1 MDTTENE
8 RPRPES
14 AVLELDE
21 SEHDQWELK
30 SPVHVYEPLT
40 EPARFG
46 HPKLRCEVCGN
57 EYDKAFTVTRCGETH
72 VFDSF
77 ECAIHAMAPTCAH
90 CNCKV
95 VGHGLEYDGEIY
107 CCANCARHD
116 GVFGLQ
122 DRG

>member
-1 MDTTENE
+1 MEKLEHEMPTSD
-8 RPRPES
+8 S
-14 AVLELDE
+14 AVLELSDAGASDWVEE
-21 SEHDQWELK
+21 SPAK
-30 SPVHVYEPLT
+30 IYEPLT
-40 EPARFG
+40 DPARFG
-46 HPKLRCEVCGN
+46 QPKMRCEVCGN

-72 VFDSF
+72 TFDSF

-90 CNCKV
+90 CNCRV
-95 VGHGLEYDGEIY
+95 VGHGVEYDGEIY